1 MLFSRKAAGADAPP
15 KGRRSMLGRRSYDP
29 PELVAASGG
38 DPPPPTDHSAARAA
52 DPYAFEVAHRRLAWM
67 FRLSAMTNIGLL
79 AVVVIEASAIST
91 LVPLQKVQLGLVRVE
106 PSTDRTVK
114 VDPASQVRVIPIT
127 KDTPGFDIMV
137 ESFVRRYTRQLLEID
152 AVSQD
157 DRMQQANAASDTKF
171 WERFMGE
178 RAKEIRAAIDSGLE
192 RSVIV
197 ESASKLSERD
207 GVQRWMVAFEQ
218 VDSRKG
224 NPPTS
229 KKLHAYYAVTSRP
242 AVVRESERF
251 ENPLGLRVLDI
262 ALKERGN

>member
-1 MLFSRKAAGADAPP
+1 
-15 KGRRSMLGRRSYDP
+15 
-29 PELVAASGG
+29 
-38 DPPPPTDHSAARAA
+38 
-52 DPYAFEVAHRRLAWM
+52 
-67 FRLSAMTNIGLL
+67 
-79 AVVVIEASAIST
+79 
-91 LVPLQKVQLGLVRVE
+91 
-106 PSTDRTVK
+106 VK
-114 VDPASQVRVIPIT
+114 VDPASQVRVIPVT

-157 DRMQQANAASDTKF
+157 DRMQQANAASDAKF

-192 RSVIV
+192 RSVVV

-224 NPPTS
+224 DTPTR

-251 ENPLGLRVLDI
+251 ENPLGLRVLDV
-262 ALKERGN
+262 ALKERGNR